1 VAVPT
6 KAEAGAPKVKVA
18 TVGDKTADAADKIA
32 GAADKAVIGT
42 TVAPRKT
49 QNLSHYPKWHS
60 RS

>member
-1 VAVPT
+1 MAVPT

-32 GAADKAVIGT
+32 GAADKAVIVT

-49 QNLSHYPKWHS
+49 QNLSHYPK
-60 RS
+60 